1 MISTRRLYNGLDP
14 VKQLAAQ
21 KCDLMV
27 NLSASPWN
35 HGKSLVRQ
43 TLVTDAARALG
54 CPVAY
59 VNAVGGNDE
68 LIFDG
73 RSLVSDAARP
83 RHDRHGRLRRGAR
96 GR

>member
-1 MISTRRLYNGLDP
+1 M
-14 VKQLAAQ
+14 
-21 KCDLMV
+21 
-27 NLSASPWN
+27 ASP
-35 HGKSLVRQ
+35 GVRQ

-73 RSLVSDAARP
+73 RSLVSDAAGQDP
-83 RHDRHGRLRRGAR
+83 DGHGGV
-96 GR
+96 